1 MKNNNDFISEMK
13 RISIKYGNC
22 DIESCLKEISHL
34 KEQAKVDGPTYEAG
48 RLEGRADIAVKLRK
62 ILDPNDENK
71 LNIDGLLEKVED
83 NSNLMLAMTKELNKL
98 CGWEDESFL
107 HAYLFIGN
115 YVKNLRAEL
124 EVEKKLREK
133 AESNYEFMVRKAID
147 KNLDGY
153 RELGMRAA
161 RAENELDI
169 LRSKIKI
176 KKS

>member
-1 MKNNNDFISEMK
+1 MTNTDDYISAMKIISL
-13 RISIKYGNC
+13 KYGQC
-22 DIESCLKEISHL
+22 DIASCLKEIFYL
-34 KEQAKVDGPTYEAG
+34 REQAEVDGPIYEMG
-48 RLEGRADIAVKLRK
+48 RSEGRADIAAKLRK
-62 ILDPNDENK
+62 ILDPGDKNK
-71 LNIDGLLEKVED
+71 LNIDGLLKEVED

-107 HAYLFIGN
+107 HACLHIGK
-115 YVKNLRAEL
+115 YIKNLRAEL

-161 RAENELDI
+161 RAENELDM

>member
-1 MKNNNDFISEMK
+1 
-13 RISIKYGNC
+13 
-22 DIESCLKEISHL
+22 
-34 KEQAKVDGPTYEAG
+34 
-48 RLEGRADIAVKLRK
+48 
-62 ILDPNDENK
+62 
-71 LNIDGLLEKVED
+71 
-83 NSNLMLAMTKELNKL
+83 MLAMKKELNKL
-98 CGWEDESFL
+98 WGWEDESFL

-176 KKS
+176 KKSWKHVACKRYNYDLK